1 MSTTQKLEMSRE
13 IRQWISTVMGIGSA
27 AIFAW
32 MMIDPKGF
40 ERTLKKL
47 QDKVK
52 RKSKSNG
59 KVIILSNK

>member
-32 MMIDPKGF
+32 MMIDPKGL
-40 ERTLKKL
+40 ERFLKKL
-47 QDKVK
+47 QDKIK
-52 RKSKSNG
+52 RKSKGDG